1 MPRTRS
7 LKSLQRNF
15 EKMAALCKT
24 MAKDVAAL
32 DGERLPKVSTA
43 RRRRPNARRLNTMTV
58 AEACERVL
66 ARRTKPMHHKDLT
79 ETIRKR
85 GLYRSRSENLLSTV
99 EITLGRDR
107 RFKRVE
113 PGMYTLR

>member
-1 MPRTRS
+1 
-7 LKSLQRNF
+7 
-15 EKMAALCKT
+15 MAALCKA

-32 DGERLPKVSTA
+32 DGERRPKGSTA
-43 RRRRPNARRLNTMTV
+43 RRRRSNARRLNTMTV

-66 ARRTKPMHHKDLT
+66 ARRTNPMHYKDIT
-79 ETIRKR
+79 EAIRKR
-85 GLYRSRSENLLSTV
+85 GLYRTRSKNLLSTV
-99 EITLGRDR
+99 AITLRRDR